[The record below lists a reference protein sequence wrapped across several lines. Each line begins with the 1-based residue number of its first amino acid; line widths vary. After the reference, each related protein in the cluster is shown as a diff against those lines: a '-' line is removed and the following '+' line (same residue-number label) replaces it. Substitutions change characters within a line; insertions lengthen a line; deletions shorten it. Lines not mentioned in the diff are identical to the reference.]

1 MTDKLDSRSRNDL
14 IVYKLDKATQTIREA
29 EVMADA
35 GFYNASVNRLYYAA
49 YYAASALMLSEELE
63 TGTHK
68 GTKTMLGLKFI
79 YTGKMEREY
88 GQIYQRL
95 FDSRQAGDY
104 EDFVYYDN
112 ESYAQLRP
120 LAIKFIERVR
130 SYIESKSECET
141 SVSSD

>member
-1 MTDKLDSRSRNDL
+1 MTDKLDSQSRSDL
-14 IVYKLDKATQTIREA
+14 IAYKLDKSIQTIQEA
-29 EVMADA
+29 EVLANA

-49 YYAASALMLSEELE
+49 YYAASSLMLSEELE

-79 YTGKMEREY
+79 HPGKLEREY

-104 EDFVYYDN
+104 EDFVYYDKA
-112 ESYAQLRP
+112 SYDELRP
-120 LAIKFIERVR
+120 LAEKFIERIR
-130 SYIESKSECET
+130 CYI
-141 SVSSD
+141 VSQNN